1 MFLEPTTLTSAALV
15 MTETVE
21 QQYGIET
28 KPLLEKLGLDPA
40 LMDKPGAR
48 YPTAKM
54 RELWSSLAQATG
66 DPCVGLTIGA
76 RVKTTSFHALGFA
89 WLASSSILEEL
100 QRLQRYF
107 KVISSVPV
115 DIRLLD
121 TGTTYRFEIRA
132 SEGDQQ
138 SPPEAIDAFFMAIVR
153 LSRLTRDNHFSPTHV
168 GFVAKA
174 KAQHLSRYIEA
185 FSAPVEM
192 GAEVD
197 YIEFDKA
204 ECEATLPGKNI
215 DLAIANER
223 VLDNYMQALDPDK
236 VSAQV
241 KELLIALMPS
251 GHASQEEVARK
262 MHRSLSTLQRQLSGE
277 GKNFKDIRDEIRRS
291 MAEQYIEEGS
301 YSLSQIAFLLGFSD
315 QSNFSR
321 AFKRWTGITPSEYRP
336 NSIALQS

>member
-21 QQYGIET
+21 KQYGIDT

-40 LMDKPGAR
+40 LMERAGAR

-54 RELWSSLAQATG
+54 RQLWGLLAEATG
-66 DPCVGLTIGA
+66 DPCVGLAIGA
-76 RVKTTSFHALGFA
+76 QVKTTSFHALGFA
-89 WLASSSILEEL
+89 WLASSSIFEEL

-107 KVISSVPV
+107 KVISNVPI
-115 DIRLLD
+115 DIQLID
-121 TGTTYRFEIRA
+121 TGSTYRFEMRNPEID
-132 SEGDQQ
+132 EQG
-138 SPPEAIDAFFMAIVR
+138 PPESVDAFFMAIIKLCR
-153 LSRLTRDNHFSPTHV
+153 ITRDNHFSPTRV
-168 GFVAKA
+168 GLVVQHKEN
-174 KAQHLSRYIEA
+174 HLSRYVDA

-192 GAEVD
+192 GAAVD

-204 ECEATLPGKNI
+204 ECDAILPGKNI

-223 VLDNYMQALDPDK
+223 VLDNYVQALDPDK
-236 VSAQV
+236 VSTQV

-251 GHASQEEVARK
+251 GHASQDDVARR
-262 MHRSLSTLQRQLSGE
+262 MNRSLSTLQRQLSSE
-277 GKNFKDIRDEIRRS
+277 GKNFKDIRDETRRS
-291 MAEQYIEEGS
+291 MAEQYIEEGE

-321 AFKRWTGITPSEYRP
+321 AFKRWTGTTPGEYRP
-336 NSIALQS
+336 NSITLQS